1 MYSQLAVMPGSARAT
16 AAQLHYSGNLTIK
29 ARVNI
34 RSTDKL
40 EQSQKRICLEY
51 QDNTDVLTALLSSCS
66 PKEQQIMQS
75 SQAKQTSR
83 FFYIAL
89 FFHLTVASQF
99 CSKLFLPQFKIT
111 ADIGLTKG
119 VTLSLL
125 GLACPSACWPCA
137 SSSARLASMGVMGRA
152 GGVSTLPT
160 SDSL

>member
-1 MYSQLAVMPGSARAT
+1 VYSQLAVMPGSARAT

-99 CSKLFLPQFKIT
+99 CSKLFFATIQDYSRHRPHQGRDSQPFGASLPLCLLALCLLLRQ
-111 ADIGLTKG
+111 AGLHG
-119 VTLSLL
+119 
-125 GLACPSACWPCA
+125 GHGPS
-137 SSSARLASMGVMGRA
+137 R
-152 GGVSTLPT
+152 GGVHITHL
-160 SDSL
+160 